1 MTPFLTLAFSSSSE
15 MHATLELLKNK
26 VTNINECLFGITKEN
41 GLNIYDNATGSNL
54 SIPSKT
60 SKDIESLDLN
70 VLDISDSHKN
80 DNILIIQNISS
91 ISKINPPKET
101 RAYSWGASILETDH
115 YKSVSTW
122 STESI
127 TNVKK
132 AHNNQWAVTQS
143 NVTKDY
149 LGKPNCFY
157 SFQGKQ
163 IGELIYIYS
172 KSSDFSH
179 SNSITIPR
187 HLPTPTSNPSCNNH
201 LALVSSTENS
211 LSSSSKNLSAG
222 KNEKDKQLTVGSN
235 NIDDKFTDSPQQM
248 TFNDVLNLY
257 INAKRL
263 SPRTKKLY
271 IQAVNKVFSHDA
283 NTLLSEINWMQKKK
297 DIFLFD
303 EEKSNIKR
311 STFTL
316 YVNCLKALTK
326 WAYNRDFISKNYLA
340 NYCVENSPNAPKSHR
355 NALECENFSSN
366 TEAIQKHRTFLRAL
380 IRYLNKKGKEE
391 HITLWLIHAVL
402 CTRRSETIR
411 VIKQFKKGNKSVI
424 IKTKCYENFRI
435 PIIPEVAELILKIKP
450 WICSLEDRT
459 AEEYILRCIPPKFR
473 PIMCAHGTR
482 AIYRTVIEFLDL
494 KGNIS
499 DSLKEAYI
507 AHFPGSSTIHA
518 YMRNFLLNKRKYIQE
533 VWAAWL
539 CKSLPIPLK
548 HLLLLQKPKFKG
560 KTDKADKKSTP
571 KTKFKA

>member
-26 VTNINECLFGITKEN
+26 VTNINKCLFGITKEN

-54 SIPSKT
+54 SILSKT
-60 SKDIESLDLN
+60 SKDIESLDLD
-70 VLDISDSHKN
+70 VLDISEPHKN

-101 RAYSWGASILETDH
+101 RAYSWGASVLETDH
-115 YKSVSTW
+115 YKSVNTW

-127 TNVKK
+127 TNVKNV
-132 AHNNQWAVTQS
+132 HNNQWAVTQS

-149 LGKPNCFY
+149 LGNPNCFN
-157 SFQGKQ
+157 SFHGKQ
-163 IGELIYIYS
+163 IGELVYIYS
-172 KSSDFSH
+172 KSSDFSQ
-179 SNSITIPR
+179 SNSMTIPR
-187 HLPTPTSNPSCNNH
+187 HLPLPTANPSCNNH
-201 LALVSSTENS
+201 LAITSSTES
-211 LSSSSKNLSAG
+211 FLSSSSKNLLAS
-222 KNEKDKQLTVGSN
+222 KNDNDKQLNVGSN
-235 NIDDKFTDSPQQM
+235 NIDDKFADSPQQM

-257 INAKRL
+257 TKAKKL

-548 HLLLLQKPKFKG
+548 HLLLPQKPKLKG
-560 KTDKADKKSTP
+560 KTDKADQKSTP
-571 KTKFKA
+571 KPKSKA

>member
-60 SKDIESLDLN
+60 SKDIESLDLD
-70 VLDISDSHKN
+70 VLDFSDPHKN

-91 ISKINPPKET
+91 ISKINHPKET
-101 RAYSWGASILETDH
+101 RTYSWGASVLETDH

-132 AHNNQWAVTQS
+132 AYNNQWAVTQS
-143 NVTKDY
+143 NITKDY
-149 LGKPNCFY
+149 LGNPNCFN

-163 IGELIYIYS
+163 IGELVYIYS
-172 KSSDFSH
+172 KSSDFTH

-187 HLPTPTSNPSCNNH
+187 HLPAPTSNPSCNNH

-211 LSSSSKNLSAG
+211 SSSSSKNLSAG
-222 KNEKDKQLTVGSN
+222 KNEKDKQLNVGSN
-235 NIDDKFTDSPQQM
+235 NIDDKFADSPQQM

-424 IKTKCYENFRI
+424 VKTKCYENFRI

-499 DSLKEAYI
+499 DALKEAYI

-518 YMRNFLLNKRKYIQE
+518 YMRNFLLNKRKHIQE

-548 HLLLLQKPKFKG
+548 HLLLPQKPKLKG
-560 KTDKADKKSTP
+560 KTDKSLP
-571 KTKFKA
+571 KNQNLKHNN

>member
-15 MHATLELLKNK
+15 MHATIELLKNK

-54 SIPSKT
+54 SIPGKT
-60 SKDIESLDLN
+60 SKDIESLDLD
-70 VLDISDSHKN
+70 VLDFSDPHKN

-91 ISKINPPKET
+91 ISKINHPKET
-101 RAYSWGASILETDH
+101 RTYSWGASVLETDH

-132 AHNNQWAVTQS
+132 AYNNQWAVTQS
-143 NVTKDY
+143 NITKDY
-149 LGKPNCFY
+149 LGNPNCFN

-163 IGELIYIYS
+163 IGELVYIYS
-172 KSSDFSH
+172 KSSDFTH

-187 HLPTPTSNPSCNNH
+187 HLPAPTSNPSCNNH

-211 LSSSSKNLSAG
+211 SSSSSKNLSAG
-222 KNEKDKQLTVGSN
+222 KNEKDKQLNVGSN
-235 NIDDKFTDSPQQM
+235 NIDDKFADSPQQM

-424 IKTKCYENFRI
+424 VKTKCYENFRI

-548 HLLLLQKPKFKG
+548 HLLLPQKPKLKG
-560 KTDKADKKSTP
+560 KTDKKSTP
-571 KTKFKA
+571 KPKSKA

>member
-60 SKDIESLDLN
+60 SKDIESLDLD
-70 VLDISDSHKN
+70 VLDISDPHKN

-91 ISKINPPKET
+91 ISKINHPKET
-101 RAYSWGASILETDH
+101 RAYSWGASVLETDH

-132 AHNNQWAVTQS
+132 AHNNQWAVIQS

-149 LGKPNCFY
+149 LGKPNCFN

-163 IGELIYIYS
+163 IGELVYIYS

-187 HLPTPTSNPSCNNH
+187 HLPSPTSNPSCNNH
-201 LALVSSTENS
+201 LAIHSSTENS

-271 IQAVNKVFSHDA
+271 IQAVNKVFSQDA

-366 TEAIQKHRTFLRAL
+366 TEAIQKHRTFLQAL
-380 IRYLNKKGKEE
+380 IRYLNKNGKEE

-499 DSLKEAYI
+499 DALKEAYI

-548 HLLLLQKPKFKG
+548 HLLLPQKPKLKG
-560 KTDKADKKSTP
+560 KTDKSLP
-571 KTKFKA
+571 KNQNLKHNN

>member
-54 SIPSKT
+54 SIPGKT
-60 SKDIESLDLN
+60 SKDIESLDLD
-70 VLDISDSHKN
+70 VLDISEPHKN

-101 RAYSWGASILETDH
+101 RAYSWGASVLETDH

-163 IGELIYIYS
+163 IGELVYIYS

-179 SNSITIPR
+179 SKSTTIPR

-201 LALVSSTENS
+201 LAITSSTENS
-211 LSSSSKNLSAG
+211 SSSSSKNLSAG
-222 KNEKDKQLTVGSN
+222 KNEKDKQLNVGSN
-235 NIDDKFTDSPQQM
+235 NIDDKFADSPQQM

-402 CTRRSETIR
+402 CT
-411 VIKQFKKGNKSVI
+411 
-424 IKTKCYENFRI
+424 
-435 PIIPEVAELILKIKP
+435 
-450 WICSLEDRT
+450 
-459 AEEYILRCIPPKFR
+459 
-473 PIMCAHGTR
+473 
-482 AIYRTVIEFLDL
+482 
-494 KGNIS
+494 
-499 DSLKEAYI
+499 
-507 AHFPGSSTIHA
+507 
-518 YMRNFLLNKRKYIQE
+518 
-533 VWAAWL
+533 
-539 CKSLPIPLK
+539 
-548 HLLLLQKPKFKG
+548 
-560 KTDKADKKSTP
+560 
-571 KTKFKA
+571 

>member
-1 MTPFLTLAFSSSSE
+1 MTPLLTLAFSSSSE

-54 SIPSKT
+54 SNPNKT
-60 SKDIESLDLN
+60 SKDIEGLDLD

-91 ISKINPPKET
+91 ISKTTPPKQT
-101 RAYSWGASILETDH
+101 CAHSWRASVLETDH
-115 YKSVSTW
+115 YKSVNTW

-127 TNVKK
+127 TNVKNV
-132 AHNNQWAVTQS
+132 HNNQWAVTQS

-149 LGKPNCFY
+149 LGNPNCFN
-157 SFQGKQ
+157 SFHGKQ
-163 IGELIYIYS
+163 IGELVYIYS
-172 KSSDFSH
+172 KSSDFSQ
-179 SNSITIPR
+179 SNSMTIPR
-187 HLPTPTSNPSCNNH
+187 HLPLPTANPSCNNH
-201 LALVSSTENS
+201 LAITSSTES
-211 LSSSSKNLSAG
+211 FLSSSSKNLLAS
-222 KNEKDKQLTVGSN
+222 KNDNDKQLNVGSN
-235 NIDDKFTDSPQQM
+235 NIDDKFADSPQQM

-257 INAKRL
+257 IKAKRL

-340 NYCVENSPNAPKSHR
+340 NYCVENSPNAPKRHR
-355 NALECENFSSN
+355 NALECENFASN

-424 IKTKCYENFRI
+424 VKTKCYENFKI

-539 CKSLPIPLK
+539 CKSLPISLK
-548 HLLLLQKPKFKG
+548 HLLLPQKPKLKG
-560 KTDKADKKSTP
+560 KTDKKSTQKP
-571 KTKFKA
+571 KSKA

>member
-54 SIPSKT
+54 SNPNKT
-60 SKDIESLDLN
+60 SKDIEGLDLD

-91 ISKINPPKET
+91 ISKTTPPKQT
-101 RAYSWGASILETDH
+101 CAHSWRASVLETDH
-115 YKSVSTW
+115 YKSVNTW

-127 TNVKK
+127 TNVKNV
-132 AHNNQWAVTQS
+132 HNNQWAVTQS

-149 LGKPNCFY
+149 LGNPNCFN
-157 SFQGKQ
+157 SFHGKQ
-163 IGELIYIYS
+163 IGELVYIYS
-172 KSSDFSH
+172 KSSDFSQ
-179 SNSITIPR
+179 SNSMTIPR
-187 HLPTPTSNPSCNNH
+187 HLPLPTANPSCNNH
-201 LALVSSTENS
+201 LAITSSTES
-211 LSSSSKNLSAG
+211 FLSSSSKNLLAS
-222 KNEKDKQLTVGSN
+222 KNDNDKQLNVGSN
-235 NIDDKFTDSPQQM
+235 NIDDKFADSPQQM

-257 INAKRL
+257 IKAKRL

-340 NYCVENSPNAPKSHR
+340 NYCVENSPNAPKRHR
-355 NALECENFSSN
+355 NALECENFASN

-424 IKTKCYENFRI
+424 VKTKCYENFKI

-539 CKSLPIPLK
+539 CKSLPISLK
-548 HLLLLQKPKFKG
+548 HLLLPQKPKLKG
-560 KTDKADKKSTP
+560 KTDKKSTQKP
-571 KTKFKA
+571 KSKA

>member
-1 MTPFLTLAFSSSSE
+1 MTPLLTLAFSSSSE

-54 SIPSKT
+54 SNPNKT
-60 SKDIESLDLN
+60 SKDIEGLDLD

-91 ISKINPPKET
+91 ISKTTPPKQT
-101 RAYSWGASILETDH
+101 CAHSWRASVLETDH
-115 YKSVSTW
+115 YKSVNTW

-127 TNVKK
+127 TNVKNV
-132 AHNNQWAVTQS
+132 HNNQWAVTQS

-149 LGKPNCFY
+149 LGNPNCFN
-157 SFQGKQ
+157 SFHGKQ
-163 IGELIYIYS
+163 IGELVYIYS
-172 KSSDFSH
+172 KSSDFSQ
-179 SNSITIPR
+179 SNSMTIPR
-187 HLPTPTSNPSCNNH
+187 HLPLPTANPSCNNH
-201 LALVSSTENS
+201 LAITSSTES
-211 LSSSSKNLSAG
+211 FLSSSSKNLLAS
-222 KNEKDKQLTVGSN
+222 KNDNDKQLNVGSN
-235 NIDDKFTDSPQQM
+235 NIDDKFADSPQQM

-271 IQAVNKVFSHDA
+271 IQAVNKVFSQDA

-366 TEAIQKHRTFLRAL
+366 TEAIQKHRTFLQAL

-539 CKSLPIPLK
+539 CKSLPISLK
-548 HLLLLQKPKFKG
+548 HLLLPQKPKLKG
-560 KTDKADKKSTP
+560 KTDKKSTP
-571 KTKFKA
+571 KPKSKA

>member
-60 SKDIESLDLN
+60 SKDIESLDLD
-70 VLDISDSHKN
+70 VLDISDPHKN

-91 ISKINPPKET
+91 ISKINHPKET
-101 RAYSWGASILETDH
+101 RAYSWGASVLETDH

-127 TNVKK
+127 TNVKT
-132 AHNNQWAVTQS
+132 AHNNQWAVIQS

-163 IGELIYIYS
+163 IGELVYIYS

-187 HLPTPTSNPSCNNH
+187 HLPSPTSTPSCNNH
-201 LALVSSTENS
+201 LAITSSTENS
-211 LSSSSKNLSAG
+211 LSSSSKNQLAG
-222 KNEKDKQLTVGSN
+222 KNENDKQLNVGSN
-235 NIDDKFTDSPQQM
+235 NIDDKFADCPQQM

-283 NTLLSEINWMQKKK
+283 NMLLSEINWMQKKK

-340 NYCVENSPNAPKSHR
+340 NYCVENSPIAPKSHR

-366 TEAIQKHRTFLRAL
+366 TEAI
-380 IRYLNKKGKEE
+380 
-391 HITLWLIHAVL
+391 
-402 CTRRSETIR
+402 
-411 VIKQFKKGNKSVI
+411 
-424 IKTKCYENFRI
+424 KTSNLFAS
-435 PIIPEVAELILKIKP
+435 P
-450 WICSLEDRT
+450 
-459 AEEYILRCIPPKFR
+459 
-473 PIMCAHGTR
+473 
-482 AIYRTVIEFLDL
+482 
-494 KGNIS
+494 
-499 DSLKEAYI
+499 DSL
-507 AHFPGSSTIHA
+507 
-518 YMRNFLLNKRKYIQE
+518 
-533 VWAAWL
+533 
-539 CKSLPIPLK
+539 
-548 HLLLLQKPKFKG
+548 FK
-560 KTDKADKKSTP
+560 
-571 KTKFKA
+571 

>member
-1 MTPFLTLAFSSSSE
+1 M
-15 MHATLELLKNK
+15 
-26 VTNINECLFGITKEN
+26 
-41 GLNIYDNATGSNL
+41 
-54 SIPSKT
+54 
-60 SKDIESLDLN
+60 
-70 VLDISDSHKN
+70 
-80 DNILIIQNISS
+80 
-91 ISKINPPKET
+91 
-101 RAYSWGASILETDH
+101 
-115 YKSVSTW
+115 
-122 STESI
+122 
-127 TNVKK
+127 
-132 AHNNQWAVTQS
+132 
-143 NVTKDY
+143 
-149 LGKPNCFY
+149 
-157 SFQGKQ
+157 
-163 IGELIYIYS
+163 
-172 KSSDFSH
+172 
-179 SNSITIPR
+179 
-187 HLPTPTSNPSCNNH
+187 
-201 LALVSSTENS
+201 
-211 LSSSSKNLSAG
+211 
-222 KNEKDKQLTVGSN
+222 GSN
-235 NIDDKFTDSPQQM
+235 NIDDKFADSPQQM

-499 DSLKEAYI
+499 DALKEAYI

-548 HLLLLQKPKFKG
+548 HLLLPQKPKLKG
-560 KTDKADKKSTP
+560 KTDKTDKKSTP
-571 KTKFKA
+571 KTKSKA